1 MLTRRGWIFG
11 AIALAGAGLTLPGLA
26 QAQTQTPEVSQQ
38 GRGTAVIVPYY
49 TVVDGWETLL
59 NITNTSAH
67 SLAVKLHL
75 HEARNGRNVLQFTL
89 LLSPFDVWA
98 GWLRQDS
105 DGRPVLR
112 TTDRSCTVPL
122 SVRDTGMV
130 ADETAYS
137 TSDEAPLDIGRP
149 GRFTDHSATDRDLS
163 RMQEGYATVLVMG
176 EASWQGSFGSVPWFA
191 AHNSG
196 EPRDCDRVEA
206 AFAPQDSGWTG
217 ARGSL
222 PGRDGTGTPSAAGPD
237 GYSQLSSPAPLK
249 VNVTLVARD
258 KGAAAG
264 IPTTALEGWGVGQK
278 LVTAAAFPWHLEPTL
293 ASHQGLWSVQGLGA
307 VHAALDQHSLANEWA
322 VNNKTGASSDWVLT
336 FPTKRFAT
344 DVHAGDISAGCN
356 VWRNGGEEG
365 DAFDGWDSS
374 NPERPRRVVR
384 RSSGQTFNNCPTA
397 SGYEQAFQ
405 QSNDG
410 VATLVG
416 GEFRVFGRDGG
427 APMIIDGDNALI
439 EPPGHVANV
448 LAFSDIGEA
457 SALDSP
463 SASRF
468 NEPIAPSGLQNGWI
482 NLRFFVPEGGPS
494 VLKPP
499 GPNPEWFP
507 VLGFVFKMRDFGS
520 PERNFAQ
527 AMPHATQPW
536 R

>member
-1 MLTRRGWIFG
+1 MRTQRCRV
-11 AIALAGAGLTLPGLA
+11 TGLA
-26 QAQTQTPEVSQQ
+26 ALLGVWMTMPGQAQTPEVSEQ

-49 TVVDGWETLL
+49 TVVDGWETLF
-59 NITNTSAH
+59 NITNTSEN
-67 SLAVKLHL
+67 SLAVKLRL
-75 HEARNGRNVLQFTL
+75 HEARNGRDVLQFTL
-89 LLSPFDVWA
+89 LLSPFDVWT
-98 GWLRQDS
+98 GWLRQDP

-122 SVRDTGMV
+122 SVREARLV

-137 TSDEAPLDIGRP
+137 TSGEAPLDFGRP
-149 GRFTDHSATDRDLS
+149 GRFTDHSASDRNIA

-176 EASWQGSFGSVPWFA
+176 EAAWQGPFGSVPWYA
-191 AHNSG
+191 AHDGG
-196 EPRDCDRVEA
+196 EPRDCERVEA
-206 AFAPQDSGWTG
+206 AFAPQESEWTG
-217 ARGSL
+217 ARGTL

-237 GYSQLSSPAPLK
+237 GYSQVSSPAPLK
-249 VNVTLVARD
+249 LNVTLVARD

-293 ASHQGLWSVQGLGA
+293 ASHQGLWSVDGLDT
-307 VHAALDQHSLANEWA
+307 VNAALNRHALANEWA
-322 VNNKTGASSDWVLT
+322 ATNPNTGAASDWVLT

-384 RSSGQTFNNCPTA
+384 RSSGRTLNNCPTT

-405 QSNDG
+405 QSNNG
-410 VATLVG
+410 LATLVG
-416 GEFRVFGRDGG
+416 AEFRVFGRDGG

-448 LAFSDIGEA
+448 LAFAAGGAA
-457 SALDSP
+457 SALGSP
-463 SASRF
+463 TALRF
-468 NEPIAPSGLQNGWI
+468 HDAIAPSGVQKGWI
-482 NLRFFVPEGGPS
+482 DLRFFLPEGGPS

-499 GPNPEWFP
+499 GPNPARFP
-507 VLGFVFKMRDFGS
+507 VTGFVFKMRDFGS

-527 AMPHATQPW
+527 AMPHATQPL